1 MSGFS
6 TPTFV
11 WWFSNHLKALHLLLL
26 QDGTVLALSSGVM
39 QSSVTRTF
47 GLNGLNST
55 KELTTCSELSS
66 RKSASSTAQEEEKKE
81 FVPFL
86 REVEAMVD
94 QAMKT
99 VELQIADCVKA
110 LISDLPT
117 AERDGLNGCAYSRRC
132 RSKFRSIRH
141 KGN

>member
-1 MSGFS
+1 
-6 TPTFV
+6 
-11 WWFSNHLKALHLLLL
+11 
-26 QDGTVLALSSGVM
+26 M
-39 QSSVTRTF
+39 QSSVTRTLGF
-47 GLNGLNST
+47 KSNN
-55 KELTTCSELSS
+55 ELATPSEVS
-66 RKSASSTAQEEEKKE
+66 RCQSASNTAQEEENKE